1 MPRRTLRCFSN
12 SRSSSGFARASW
24 RCRTRRARRSR
35 NPPNRNLRARGRGT
49 PARSRQLLSMH
60 VAALSFACSAACGH
74 ADTENI
80 QNPMKAAAGATSSSV
95 QAGAS
100 GGSPH
105 ASIDDVGTSATSPQG
120 TCPDGFGC
128 ARVVYPTGS
137 RLCLKRGESF
147 APSCDVTGKCPDLP
161 MAECTDPGLGTK
173 VCSEFCEVP
182 ST

>member
-1 MPRRTLRCFSN
+1 M
-12 SRSSSGFARASW
+12 RSQ
-24 RCRTRRARRSR
+24 T
-35 NPPNRNLRARGRGT
+35 T
-49 PARSRQLLSMH
+49 QMLLMH
-60 VAALSFACSAACGH
+60 VAALSFACLAACEH
-74 ADTENI
+74 DDTANI
-80 QNPMKAAAGATSSSV
+80 QNPMKVAAGSTSSSV

-100 GGSPH
+100 GGSPQ
-105 ASIDDVGTSATSPQG
+105 ASIDEVGSSATSPRG

-128 ARVVYPTGS
+128 TRVVYPTGS

-173 VCSEFCEVP
+173 VCSQFCEVP